1 MKQEE
6 YDNDKMKYRTT
17 ADTLITPCIKYSTL
31 QYSTIHTSYFIYK
44 YTVLYQYKHTLPVQI
59 CSVR

>member
-31 QYSTIHTSYFIYK
+31 QYSTVQYIHHILYTNIQYYISTNTHYQCK
-44 YTVLYQYKHTLPVQI
+44 YAV
-59 CSVR
+59 